1 MHRTEQGA
9 LTRCAQAQDVKVA
22 ANAQSG
28 AVRRQTG
35 GATAASYLPPEVVQR
50 TVDRRPSDLLYTN
63 NACDDRAIAGRAHT
77 GSATQD
83 HCEIS

>member
-22 ANAQSG
+22 ADAQSG

-50 TVDRRPSDLLYTN
+50 TVERRPSDFLYTN
-63 NACDDRAIAGRAHT
+63 NACDDVRLQVEP
-77 GSATQD
+77 TQAQP
-83 HCEIS
+83 HKIITK